1 LCGTHFIGFFSGG
14 YHDIDEDRPVKPD
27 RTALLIRLPRKL
39 HRRFR
44 IYAAER
50 GLPMSRLAEAAI
62 TRLLRQRTQD
72 KVIEQLLEQRA
83 KEDEAFRALRRRRA
97 KKESDHD

>member
-1 LCGTHFIGFFSGG
+1 MKS
-14 YHDIDEDRPVKPD
+14 D
-27 RTALLIRLPRKL
+27 RTALLIRLPTKL

-50 GLPMSRLAEAAI
+50 GLPMSRLVEAAI
-62 TRLLRQRTQD
+62 TRLLRQQTQD

-83 KEDEAFRALRRRRA
+83 REEEALRALRRQRS
-97 KKESDHD
+97 KGESDHD